1 MESSSTS
8 AGADHRAREAALSR
22 LLQAYIFAGLFFM
35 LVPGTLLGVWNLFQV
50 SALQGVGMVSPAWLQ
65 AHGHAQIFGWVG
77 SFILGIGF
85 YSIPKLRAGSRP
97 ALGAAWTCWVLWT
110 VGVAMRWTTNVYLWH
125 WRVLLPVSGAL
136 ELVAFLIFLRAVS
149 QHRPP
154 STGPG
159 GFEPWVRV
167 VMAASVGFALT
178 LVVNAG
184 AAGYLAW
191 QGESPALPHAL
202 DQRFLVLAAWGVL
215 APFIWGFST
224 RWLPVFLG
232 LRPSHVRLL
241 GAGVVANTLGVLL
254 TLAGWG
260 APATPLFVVGA
271 VLVVAELRLVERPAH
286 AAKTRGVHASFPV
299 FVRIAYAWLF
309 VAAVLGVAAARWD
322 VSGGVWGASRHAF
335 TVGFVSVMIFS
346 IGQRV
351 LPAFAGARVLWSTR
365 LMFAGLLFLTTGCLL
380 RVPAEILAY
389 QNYAAWAWSVLPASA
404 VLELAGM
411 TSFALNMMLTLLSE
425 PETGTATA

>member
-8 AGADHRAREAALSR
+8 FVADPRAREVALSR

-85 YSIPKLRAGSRP
+85 YSIPKLRGGSRP

-110 VGVAMRWTTNVYLWH
+110 AGVAMRWTTSVYLWH
-125 WRVLLPVSGAL
+125 WRVLLPTSGAL
-136 ELVAFLIFLRAVS
+136 ELVAFVIFLREVS

-167 VMAASVGFALT
+167 VMAGSLGFALT
-178 LVVNAG
+178 LMVNAG
-184 AAGYLAW
+184 ATAYLAW
-191 QGESPALPHAL
+191 QGESPALPHGL

-232 LRPSHVRLL
+232 LPPSHTRLL
-241 GAGVVANTLGVLL
+241 GAGVAANTLGVLL

-260 APATPLFVVGA
+260 TPATPVFVVGA
-271 VLVVAELRLVERPAH
+271 VLVVAALRLVERPVH
-286 AAKTRGVHASFPV
+286 SVKTRGVHASFPV
-299 FVRIAYAWLF
+299 FVRIAYAWLL

-322 VSGGVWGASRHAF
+322 VSGGIWGASRHAF

-365 LMFAGLLFLTTGCLL
+365 LMFAGLVCLMIGCLL

-389 QNYAAWAWSVLPASA
+389 QNYAPRAWSVLPTSA

-425 PETGTATA
+425 PETGLAAA